1 LPTYPFYVLSILG
14 LLESGSKAQLQ
25 GSEYAALYGHL
36 VNHAL
41 LINNVKPL
49 DLGFYNAYLSYLAHA
64 LYERKSHSIS
74 DTELQSL
81 FSDYLALMELDK
93 QYIQVHQKLIDSR
106 ILRINEGEYSFNLPY
121 YRYFFLAKY
130 LSDNIELE
138 KTKATIKHLVDNLYE
153 DDNANTVVFLV
164 HHSKNSEIIDVIVE
178 KAKSQF
184 ETIDQQ
190 TLLDSEIENINTLI
204 TEDVG
209 FVLKD
214 GSATEHRK
222 KRLKRQDEYERKQ
235 RNSEESN
242 GNSILDVYG
251 QITSAFRTIDVLGKI
266 TSNYSGEL
274 TGSRKGLIMKEL
286 YALGFRSLHT
296 FLESFESYT
305 DSLRSHIETKID
317 DKNLTSLADK
327 RKAANQIIYGFTHII
342 TYSFIKRVSDG
353 VASPDLMRTL
363 ESTLSDEDTPAAK
376 LTSIS
381 TKLNFP
387 GGLEKYKGDI
397 TRLYDDFSNNSLARD
412 LLRFLALE
420 YMYKFEIGY
429 QEMQSICNQ
438 LNISYTKVQQKK
450 MKSKAQKSISSKQK

>member
-1 LPTYPFYVLSILG
+1 
-14 LLESGSKAQLQ
+14 
-25 GSEYAALYGHL
+25 
-36 VNHAL
+36 
-41 LINNVKPL
+41 
-49 DLGFYNAYLSYLAHA
+49 
-64 LYERKSHSIS
+64 
-74 DTELQSL
+74 
-81 FSDYLALMELDK
+81 
-93 QYIQVHQKLIDSR
+93 
-106 ILRINEGEYSFNLPY
+106 
-121 YRYFFLAKY
+121 
-130 LSDNIELE
+130 
-138 KTKATIKHLVDNLYE
+138 
-153 DDNANTVVFLV
+153 
-164 HHSKNSEIIDVIVE
+164 
-178 KAKSQF
+178 
-184 ETIDQQ
+184 
-190 TLLDSEIENINTLI
+190 
-204 TEDVG
+204 
-209 FVLKD
+209 
-214 GSATEHRK
+214 
-222 KRLKRQDEYERKQ
+222 
-235 RNSEESN
+235 
-242 GNSILDVYG
+242 
-251 QITSAFRTIDVLGKI
+251 
-266 TSNYSGEL
+266 
-274 TGSRKGLIMKEL
+274 MKEL